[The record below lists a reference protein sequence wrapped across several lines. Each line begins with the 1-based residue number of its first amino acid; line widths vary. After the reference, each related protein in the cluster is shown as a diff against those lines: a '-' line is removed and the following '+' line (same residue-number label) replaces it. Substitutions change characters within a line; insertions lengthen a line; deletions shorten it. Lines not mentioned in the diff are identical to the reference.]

1 MAESRSGI
9 TSLRVVNGKKIK
21 CKGIST
27 MEMVIQR
34 MPMNDKVYFSS
45 KGDFETT
52 SIFPGQWITRS
63 LRRKTFKLLALDST
77 YFNRFV
83 WVCPNWDVKSNNQ
96 KFKNA
101 FAYFGTTN
109 EKHGNKPAANCFCMS
124 RSKSRIRTCYLESR
138 ETETIPDKMC
148 NVKKQIYFE
157 KIQED
162 LALKLLKQGRLFRK
176 QENVVLDVDEEYIGY
191 EFPFAPLL
199 ATGLTI
205 ADIMS
210 IIMRNERKADNV
222 LSKIIFEIS
231 KQRQHF
237 CMKKKPENCSKF
249 PMSHNF
255 VSAIHMFT
263 KPLSSLSPALSCK
276 KKVATKYL
284 EKFAL
289 KLASMKEKQLLA
301 IREVGFCFISLLKT
315 LYWENSFQ
323 LCLGGSVLN
332 NSIHHLHSLQQQEV
346 FSRIKFFQKFMSE
359 VKFRPRFIT
368 LTRSLRNGFTLRNY
382 FHKIEQEILSSF
394 QAFHSRLLVNYD
406 SDLLGGKIGWPK
418 RHSQNASPTLSHKN

>member
-1 MAESRSGI
+1 
-9 TSLRVVNGKKIK
+9 
-21 CKGIST
+21 
-27 MEMVIQR
+27 
-34 MPMNDKVYFSS
+34 
-45 KGDFETT
+45 
-52 SIFPGQWITRS
+52 
-63 LRRKTFKLLALDST
+63 LALDST

-199 ATGLTI
+199 AT
-205 ADIMS
+205 
-210 IIMRNERKADNV
+210 
-222 LSKIIFEIS
+222 
-231 KQRQHF
+231 
-237 CMKKKPENCSKF
+237 
-249 PMSHNF
+249 
-255 VSAIHMFT
+255 
-263 KPLSSLSPALSCK
+263 
-276 KKVATKYL
+276 VATKYL